1 MILAVPFNTFMG
13 TKKTNTKQVKSSPKT
28 KTSSNANTFQKL
40 SSGAKTRFQS
50 HQVVYSVL
58 TTLLVIAIV
67 IVGVFVFRKDLFL
80 AGKIN
85 GKLVTTPEFYSLLTQ
100 SNGEASFE
108 ALVRDTLILQEAAK
122 KGITASQEEIDGK
135 IAEIEERFGGKEG
148 LDQVLS
154 LNNVSETQFQ
164 DQLIT
169 QILVEKLFEEEVSV
183 SDEEVNKYIKENK
196 LETQGLSKDDVREQ
210 LKAQKLNEQ
219 FTKWFE
225 EVKNN
230 ADIQKYF

>member
-1 MILAVPFNTFMG
+1 MA
-13 TKKTNTKQVKSSPKT
+13 TKKTNTKQVKSSSKT

-40 SSGAKTRFQS
+40 STGAKTRFQS

-58 TTLLVIAIV
+58 ATLLVVAIV

-85 GKLVTTPEFYSLLTQ
+85 GKLVTTPEFYSLLVQ

-122 KGITASQEEIDGK
+122 KGISASQEEIDGK

-154 LNNVSETQFQ
+154 LNNVSKEQFQ

-169 QILVEKLFEEEVSV
+169 QILVEKLFAEEISV
-183 SDEEVNKYIKENK
+183 SDEEVSKYIKENK

-225 EVKNN
+225 ETKNN